1 MESIIYSLPVSSAY
15 RERGH
20 NIPVKSGTLQNGYSS
35 PKAVKPYI
43 LGHWDYV
50 DHAMFALNN
59 ELHEPNLQTV
69 KLTDIHIGP
78 ISISALSF

>member
-1 MESIIYSLPVSSAY
+1 MLTRRNGEDKIKVRANREGKFVESIIYSLPVSSAY

-43 LGHWDYV
+43 LGHRDYV
-50 DHAMFALNN
+50 DHAVCI
-59 ELHEPNLQTV
+59 EQ
-69 KLTDIHIGP
+69 
-78 ISISALSF
+78 